1 MVRAKCEF
9 VSSRIVVNMA
19 SSERKATV
27 WEIKKR
33 LYHLTHDELIG
44 LVDCLEPAADPER
57 HRLDLTDEECC
68 FEYIV
73 NYMTSNYLLELED
86 GGFAQLLLLKD
97 NVDAVIQKRNVK
109 SALHNI
115 ESHTPQQQLTLTTD
129 TQSQQMEYNQLADC
143 YEELGRKLAQFKTD
157 TNPSKSESSKAGT
170 RLHMNVA
177 SELSGEKKETM
188 ISLRDL
194 QLLLFQHREFKIQ
207 GGQIGDS
214 TSDISYT
221 SVTKQIDEGLAANHS
236 ENDIIRGV
244 LRVIKPGNF
253 KDMLVNKEGLTIPE
267 LKSFLQS
274 HLNERSSSEL
284 FQELMCGKQNDNE
297 NPQQFLY
304 RLIGLKQKLIFL
316 SKQAVTDLEYDEQT
330 IQNVFLRTIYQGMGA
345 KYNQFRTELKPLL
358 MNRLVTDETLL
369 RQVTQIASDESERQR
384 RLGQP
389 PRPRVS
395 NALSAQCESGRGK
408 DADCNRQN
416 DQTET
421 IRRLSAQIEALTKTV
436 ESLAKAR
443 TTEGQCKV
451 TDSQLQGKQR
461 RRMCPKCSAQDV
473 TSCSHCFACGE
484 DGHRAVGCLR
494 REKVSGNDQR
504 PLRRGDQ

>member
-1 MVRAKCEF
+1 
-9 VSSRIVVNMA
+9 MA
-19 SSERKATV
+19 SGERKATV

-33 LYHLTHDELIG
+33 LHQLTHDKLIDLLDHLELT
-44 LVDCLEPAADPER
+44 ADTGKC
-57 HRLDLTDEECC
+57 RLDVTDEECC

-73 NYMTSNYLLELED
+73 DYMTSESLLELED
-86 GGFAQLLLLKD
+86 GGFSQLLLLKD
-97 NVDAVIQKRNVK
+97 NVDAIIQKRNVK
-109 SALHNI
+109 TVLHDT
-115 ESHTPQQQLTLTTD
+115 ELLTPQQPLTQLTLTTD
-129 TQSQQMEYNQLADC
+129 TQTQQEYHQMVDC
-143 YEELGRKLAQFKTD
+143 YEELGRKLAQYKINA
-157 TNPSKSESSKAGT
+157 NPSKSDYPKICNSLPVSVAEQPNGGKGES
-170 RLHMNVA
+170 
-177 SELSGEKKETM
+177 M

-194 QLLLFQHREFKIQ
+194 QLLPFQPREFRIQ

-221 SVTKQIDEGLAANHS
+221 SLTKQIDEGLAANHS

-253 KDMLVNKEGLTIPE
+253 KDMLVNKDGLTIPE

-297 NPQQFLY
+297 TPQQFLY

-316 SKQAVTDLEYDEQT
+316 SKQAATDLEYDEQT

-358 MNRLVTDETLL
+358 MNRLVTDEALL

-384 RLGQP
+384 RLGHAS
-389 PRPRVS
+389 RPRVP
-395 NALSAQCESGRGK
+395 NALSAQCESSRDKEVG
-408 DADCNRQN
+408 CNRQS

-436 ESLAKAR
+436 ESLAKAK
-443 TTEGQCKV
+443 TTESQCKV
-451 TDSQLQGKQR
+451 TDSQLQRKQR
-461 RRMCPKCSAQDV
+461 RRVCPKCSSKDV
-473 TSCSHCFACGE
+473 TSCSHCFVCGGE
-484 DGHRAVGCLR
+484 GHRAVGCLR
-494 REKVSGNDQR
+494 RDRMSGNDAR
-504 PLRRGDQ
+504 PLMGGEQ

>member
-1 MVRAKCEF
+1 MVQAECEPISNRN
-9 VSSRIVVNMA
+9 VEKMA

-27 WEIKKR
+27 WEIKKA
-33 LYHLTHDELIG
+33 LHQLTCDELVS
-44 LVDCLEPAADPER
+44 LLDCLEPSADSGK
-57 HRLDLTDEECC
+57 HRLDITDEECC
-68 FEYIV
+68 FEYLV
-73 NYMTSNYLLELED
+73 AYMNSESLLELED
-86 GGFAQLLLLKD
+86 EGLSQLLLLKD
-97 NVDAVIQKRNVK
+97 NVDVIIQKRNVK
-109 SALHNI
+109 TVLHDT
-115 ESHTPQQQLTLTTD
+115 EPSTPPQQLTHTTN
-129 TQSQQMEYNQLADC
+129 TQIQPMEYNCLVDC
-143 YEELGRKLAQFKTD
+143 YEELGRKLAQYKID
-157 TNPSKSESSKAGT
+157 VNPNRAESPKSSGSLPVNVTGEASGGKRES
-170 RLHMNVA
+170 
-177 SELSGEKKETM
+177 M

-194 QLLLFQHREFKIQ
+194 QLLPFQHREFKIQ
-207 GGQIGDS
+207 GGQISDS

-253 KDMLVNKEGLTIPE
+253 KDMLINKEALTISE

-297 NPQQFLY
+297 TPQQFLY

-358 MNRLVTDETLL
+358 TNRLVTDEALL

-384 RLGQP
+384 RLGQAA
-389 PRPRVS
+389 RQRVS
-395 NALSAQCESGRGK
+395 NALSAQCESSRGK
-408 DADCNRQN
+408 DRDDSKQN

-421 IRRLSAQIEALTKTV
+421 IRQLSAQIEALTKTV

-443 TTEGQCKV
+443 MTEGQSKAL
-451 TDSQLQGKQR
+451 DAQPQQRQR
-461 RRMCPKCSAQDV
+461 RRTCPKCSSKDV
-473 TSCSHCFACGE
+473 TSCNHCFVCGE
-484 DGHRAVGCLR
+484 EGHRAVGCLR
-494 REKVSGNDQR
+494 REKRSGNDQR
-504 PLRRGDQ
+504 PLMRGDQ

>member
-1 MVRAKCEF
+1 
-9 VSSRIVVNMA
+9 
-19 SSERKATV
+19 
-27 WEIKKR
+27 
-33 LYHLTHDELIG
+33 
-44 LVDCLEPAADPER
+44 
-57 HRLDLTDEECC
+57 
-68 FEYIV
+68 
-73 NYMTSNYLLELED
+73 
-86 GGFAQLLLLKD
+86 
-97 NVDAVIQKRNVK
+97 
-109 SALHNI
+109 
-115 ESHTPQQQLTLTTD
+115 
-129 TQSQQMEYNQLADC
+129 
-143 YEELGRKLAQFKTD
+143 
-157 TNPSKSESSKAGT
+157 
-170 RLHMNVA
+170 
-177 SELSGEKKETM
+177 
-188 ISLRDL
+188 
-194 QLLLFQHREFKIQ
+194 
-207 GGQIGDS
+207 
-214 TSDISYT
+214 
-221 SVTKQIDEGLAANHS
+221 
-236 ENDIIRGV
+236 
-244 LRVIKPGNF
+244 
-253 KDMLVNKEGLTIPE
+253 MLVNKEGLTIPE

-297 NPQQFLY
+297 TPQQFLY
-304 RLIGLKQKLIFL
+304 RFIGLKQKLMFL

-345 KYNQFRTELKPLL
+345 KYNQFRTKLKPLL
-358 MNRLVTDETLL
+358 MNRLVTDEALL

-384 RLGQP
+384 RLGQA

-443 TTEGQCKV
+443 TAEGHCKV

-494 REKVSGNDQR
+494 SLFNDYRWKDHLPKVVHAYNCTKHEATRFSPFFLLYGRHPRLPIDLLFGLRSEDDQYSPRDYAEKWAKRMADVYKLASDNSKQASA
-504 PLRRGDQ
+504 

>member
-1 MVRAKCEF
+1 MT
-9 VSSRIVVNMA
+9 

-27 WEIKKR
+27 WEIKKK
-33 LYHLTHDELIG
+33 LHQLTHDELIS
-44 LVDCLEPAADPER
+44 LMDCLEPATDPER
-57 HRLDLTDEECC
+57 NRLDITDEECC

-73 NYMTSNYLLELED
+73 DYMASDSLLGLED
-86 GGFAQLLLLKD
+86 GGLSHLLLLKD
-97 NVDAVIQKRNVK
+97 RVDLIIQKRNVS
-109 SALHNI
+109 SALHDT
-115 ESHTPQQQLTLTTD
+115 ESLTPPQQPTLTTH
-129 TQSQQMEYNQLADC
+129 TQTQQMEYNQLVNS
-143 YEELGRKLAQFKTD
+143 YEELGRKLAQYKID
-157 TNPSKSESSKAGT
+157 ANPSKSESPQISCS
-170 RLHMNVA
+170 LPVNVA
-177 SELSGEKKETM
+177 REASGGKRESM

-194 QLLLFQHREFKIQ
+194 QLLPFQHREFKIQ

-253 KDMLVNKEGLTIPE
+253 KDMLVNKEGLTIQE

-297 NPQQFLY
+297 TPQQFLY

-330 IQNVFLRTIYQGMGA
+330 IQNVFLRTIYQGMAA

-358 MNRLVTDETLL
+358 TNRLVTDEALL

-384 RLGQP
+384 RLGQAS
-389 PRPRVS
+389 RQRVS
-395 NALSAQCESGRGK
+395 NALSAQCESSQGRN
-408 DADCNRQN
+408 ADCNRQI

-436 ESLAKAR
+436 ESLARAR
-443 TTEGQCKV
+443 TTEGSCKV
-451 TDSQLQGKQR
+451 PDSQMQR
-461 RRMCPKCSAQDV
+461 KHRRQRCPRCSSKDV
-473 TSCSHCFACGE
+473 TVCNHCFSCGE
-484 DGHRAVGCLR
+484 EGHLAVGCLR

-504 PLRRGDQ
+504 PLTRGEQ